1 MSILKCIIMET
12 FFLSSWLTSRKN
24 SFPFPG
30 QTDSTWRSRTLRL
43 MVQSFN
49 SVFSV
54 MLFVLIV
61 NITLSE
67 VGKDAH
73 TLRVNS

>member
-24 SFPFPG
+24 SFPG